1 MEILHAIFSDF
12 HGVQY
17 RNVFFSNAKFLF
29 GISTALFVLLDW
41 GPPRVS
47 TLASA
52 KGISV
57 AIFLDL

>member
-1 MEILHAIFSDF
+1 MRFFQIFMVSSIETF
-12 HGVQY
+12 
-17 RNVFFSNAKFLF
+17 FFSNAKFLF